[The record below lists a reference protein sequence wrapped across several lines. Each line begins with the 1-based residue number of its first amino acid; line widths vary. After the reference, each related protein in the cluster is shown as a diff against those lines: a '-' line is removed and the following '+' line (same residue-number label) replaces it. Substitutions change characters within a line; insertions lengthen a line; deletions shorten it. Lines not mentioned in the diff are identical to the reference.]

1 MQHWF
6 KTCFIH
12 FNVPCW
18 RLFLTEK
25 KTFVCR
31 LAHHPDF
38 PGYTTE
44 GEVPSEPICNVPRHP
59 PIPIVEIHVPSP
71 TPSPVAARSPSPP
84 VRDPGPVICNIPFH
98 PQYPA
103 LMGDSSPLSLPVCSV
118 PGHPPL
124 LCNASHL
131 IRRCLRHR
139 YAVHLQRAVG
149 LNFEI

>member
-139 YAVHLQRAVG
+139 YAVHLQCARW
-149 LNFEI
+149 FEL